1 MFTLEWWWA
10 LFLLP
15 IPLLARMLL
24 PDANRSEA
32 ALSVPLFEH
41 SELPANNKKQSQK
54 WLPSI
59 ALWLF
64 WICLVLGASRP
75 LWIGEPVTQTISGR
89 DLMLAVDIS
98 GSMQEKDMLVNQR
111 AVSRIEVLKSVVS
124 EFINR
129 REGDRI
135 GLILFGTN
143 AYTYVPLTFDRET
156 LSELLLDAT
165 IGLAGRGTA
174 IGDAIGLAV
183 KRMRERDAEQKILVL
198 ITDGSNTSGITDPIE
213 AARAAA
219 QEGLK
224 IYTIGVGTDAETMR
238 RVFGIQRIRPGTAL
252 DEKTLRQI
260 ANYTDGEYFRAKDV
274 ASLEQIYTT
283 LDELEPIE
291 REQRSYRPRKELF
304 YLPILVGLS
313 LFLLFIIWLI
323 FKNRLLSGQRDA

>member
-1 MFTLEWWWA
+1 MLTLEWWWA
-10 LFLLP
+10 LILLP
-15 IPLLARMLL
+15 IPFLARLLL
-24 PDANRSEA
+24 PDASRAEA
-32 ALSVPLFEH
+32 AMSVPLFEH
-41 SELPANNKKQSQK
+41 SQLPVSDRKKSSK
-54 WLPSI
+54 WFVGL
-59 ALWLF
+59 ALWLM

-75 LWIGEPVTQTISGR
+75 LWVGEPVTQSISGR

-98 GSMQEKDMLVNQR
+98 GSMQEKDMLVDSR
-111 AVSRIEVLKSVVS
+111 AVSRIEVLKTVVS

-143 AYTYVPLTFDRET
+143 AYTYVPLTFDRQT
-156 LSELLLDAT
+156 LSELLLDAS

-183 KRMRERDAEQKILVL
+183 KRMREREAEQKLLIL

-213 AARAAA
+213 AAQAAA

-274 ASLEQIYTT
+274 ASLEKIYTT

-291 REQRSYRPRKELF
+291 REDRTYRPREELF
-304 YLPILVGLS
+304 YLPVLAGLMILLILISWLTVNSGVLS
-313 LFLLFIIWLI
+313 ER
-323 FKNRLLSGQRDA
+323 KHA